1 MNLFLRWLF
10 TLCIAYP
17 VILIWLGVRVYGRNR
32 LPTTG
37 PAIIVANHNSHLDVL
52 TLFTLFPLSTLM
64 NVQPVAAADYF
75 LRNKAIS
82 WFALRVI
89 GIIPVYRGAHHANPL
104 QACVEALDA
113 KKIVIIFPEG
123 TRGEPGKFSEIKS
136 GLWYLSQQC
145 PEVPV
150 IPVYMHG
157 LERSMGKGQKI
168 PVPFF
173 IDVFIDEPL
182 YYDADKIKFKQSLF
196 IRFVELQQRAI
207 NERSSGEVTGI
218 KASYSGADSDSH
230 TRPRST
236 GTDNRVR

>member
-1 MNLFLRWLF
+1 MNRFLRWIF

-17 VILIWLGVRVYGRNR
+17 VVWIWLGVRVSGRKK
-32 LPTTG
+32 LPVEG

-52 TLFTLFPLSTLM
+52 TLFTLFPLSTLV

-75 LRNKAIS
+75 LRNKVIG
-82 WFALRVI
+82 WFALKVI
-89 GIIPVYRGAHHANPL
+89 GIIPVYRGAHQANPL
-104 QACVEALDA
+104 QACVDALAA

-136 GLWYLSQQC
+136 GIWHLSQQC

-157 LERSMGKGQKI
+157 LDRSMGKGQKI

-173 IDVFIDEPL
+173 IDIFIDEPL
-182 YYDADKIKFKQSLF
+182 FYDADKVTFKQSLF
-196 IRFVELQQRAI
+196 TRFVTLQQQA
-207 NERSSGEVTGI
+207 
-218 KASYSGADSDSH
+218 
-230 TRPRST
+230 TRKIT
-236 GTDNRVR
+236 

>member
-1 MNLFLRWLF
+1 MNRILRGIF

-17 VILIWLGVRVYGRNR
+17 VVWIWLGVRVSGRKL
-32 LPTTG
+32 LPVEG

-52 TLFTLFPLSTLM
+52 TLFTLFPLSTLV

-75 LRNKAIS
+75 LRNKVIG
-82 WFALRVI
+82 WFALKVI

-104 QACVEALDA
+104 QACVDALAA

-136 GLWYLSQQC
+136 GIWHLSQQC
-145 PEVPV
+145 PEVPI

-157 LERSMGKGQKI
+157 LDRSMGKGQRI

-173 IDVFIDEPL
+173 IDIFIDEPL
-182 YYDADKIKFKQSLF
+182 FYDADKVAFKQSLF
-196 IRFVELQQRAI
+196 TRFVTLQQQA
-207 NERSSGEVTGI
+207 
-218 KASYSGADSDSH
+218 
-230 TRPRST
+230 TRKIT
-236 GTDNRVR
+236 